1 MARIV
6 LALCPG
12 LFIAQPAA
20 ANFLTYAEW
29 VRMNADMRAIYIA
42 GAYDALI
49 TFAMSDEQRAVNAH
63 YSNCITRSKMTVSQ
77 LAENVRKFAKD
88 KPKLQDF
95 VETPLINYLYEYCGA
110 PPKGN

>member
-1 MARIV
+1 MSRIILV
-6 LALCPG
+6 LCSG

-29 VRMNADMRAIYIA
+29 VRMNAEMRAIYIA
-42 GAYDALI
+42 GAYDSLI

-63 YSNCITRSKMTVSQ
+63 YSDCITKSKLTVSQ

-88 KPKLQDF
+88 KAKLQDF
-95 VETPLINYLYEYCGA
+95 VETPLISYLYEYCGA
-110 PPKGN
+110 PPKVN

>member
-6 LALCPG
+6 LALCAG

-95 VETPLINYLYEYCGA
+95 VETPLINYLYEYYGA